1 MTVASPFSDDI
12 LADLQEVEE
21 RLTELVKDSDAVLGE
36 ITGHLRAAG
45 GKRMRPALT
54 LLTARLGDFSAPA
67 RRELVMRSALAV
79 ELTHLATLYHDDVM
93 DAAPVRRGAPTVH
106 RLWGNSVA
114 ILAGDVLF
122 ARASSLT
129 AALGPDSVKQHA
141 ETFERLCRGQLNE
154 TIGPR
159 AEHNPVDFYLQV
171 LADKTGSLVALAA
184 RYGAEK
190 SGAAHF
196 GDALASYGDKVGV
209 AFQLA
214 DDVIDLSDAD
224 TGKVAGT
231 DLREGVDTMPVLLL
245 RAAQREG
252 TLDADG
258 QKILAALESDLHD
271 DAHLASVVK
280 ALREHEVTARTAAM
294 AKQWADEAVA
304 ELAELPTGE
313 VVDALREFA
322 RYSVERTA

>member
-1 MTVASPFSDDI
+1 MTVTSPFSDDL
-12 LADLQEVEE
+12 LADLKEVEE
-21 RLTELVKDSDAVLGE
+21 RLTELVKDADPVISEV
-36 ITGHLRAAG
+36 TGHLRAAG

-54 LLTARLGDFSAPA
+54 LLTARLGSFADPA
-67 RRELVMRSALAV
+67 RRELVMDAALSV

-122 ARASSLT
+122 ARASRLT
-129 AALGPDSVKQHA
+129 AQLGPAAVMLHA

-159 AEHNPVDFYLQV
+159 GDADPVAFYLQV

-184 RYGAEK
+184 RFGAEEA
-190 SGAAHF
+190 GAPEY
-196 GDALASYGDKVGV
+196 GPALAEYGDKVGV

-245 RAAQREG
+245 RAAQRAG

-258 QKILAALESDLHD
+258 QKILAALEGDLHD
-271 DAHLASVVK
+271 DAHLAGVVK
-280 ALREHEVTARTAAM
+280 ALREHDVTARTAAM
-294 AKQWADEAVA
+294 ARQWADEAVA
-304 ELAELPTGE
+304 ELAALPAGE
-313 VVDALREFA
+313 VVDSLREFA